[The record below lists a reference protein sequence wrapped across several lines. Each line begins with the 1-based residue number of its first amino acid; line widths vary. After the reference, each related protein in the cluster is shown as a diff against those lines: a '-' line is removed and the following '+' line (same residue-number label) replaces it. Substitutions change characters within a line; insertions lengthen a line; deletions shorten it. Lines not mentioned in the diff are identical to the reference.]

1 MINKKVHK
9 WAFAQRLETA
19 TKKSWLY
26 DARENKFYHSKSWQ
40 SARKQVLQNEPLC
53 RTCKENN
60 IIKGANVVDHI
71 NPVRLGGDKLDQNNL
86 QPLCTS
92 CHNRKS
98 ANERHGK

>member
-26 DARENKFYHSKSWQ
+26 DKRHDKDYHSKRWKDL
-40 SARKQVLQNEPLC
+40 RKSVLQNEPLC
-53 RTCKENN
+53 RTCKENGV
-60 IIKGANVVDHI
+60 IKAANVGDHI
-71 NPVRLGGDKLDQNNL
+71 IPVRLGGSMFDFDNV